1 MFVWDVATGDSF
13 RRFQGHMGKVNAV
26 AFNSDASIL
35 ASGEQ
40 RLSELRLCAACT
52 NVTPLSLSRYH
63 GAVVGHEVS
72 DLWLFA
78 EVVR

>member
-35 ASGEQ
+35 ASGE
-40 RLSELRLCAACT
+40 L
-52 NVTPLSLSRYH
+52 H
-63 GAVVGHEVS
+63 
-72 DLWLFA
+72 F
-78 EVVR
+78 